1 MKRGAMASAARS
13 FSKSSSCYF
22 HLSFSSLRP
31 CLMSEAVDV
40 GSLSWSVQLGLFLY
54 MITRRLIIPTAASL
68 QPSVTLD
75 REKRWSL
82 FFLPSFCLPYFFVL
96 FFYLVFPPQLG
107 VLSQVQSRDVFPG
120 SLVQIG
126 VACCH
131 LCVRA
136 YSDQQV
142 QRRPS
147 GQPSDRAATSPFDN
161 DVFAFS
167 SWCLQFYQQVSNLWW
182 SHTHSIFSLRS
193 AVITFWCRTASPCQS
208 SRFTFNTKLRY

>member
-1 MKRGAMASAARS
+1 MPHVGGGRRRISQLECTARAISVHDYQKTHYPNSSEPPAVCYIGPWKAMES
-13 FSKSSSCYF
+13 
-22 HLSFSSLRP
+22 
-31 CLMSEAVDV
+31 
-40 GSLSWSVQLGLFLY
+40 
-54 MITRRLIIPTAASL
+54 
-68 QPSVTLD
+68 
-75 REKRWSL
+75 
-82 FFLPSFCLPYFFVL
+82 FFLASFCLPYFFVL

-147 GQPSDRAATSPFDN
+147 GQPSGRAATSPFDN

-182 SHTHSIFSLRS
+182 SHTRSIFSLRS

-208 SRFTFNTKLRY
+208 SRFTFNIKLRY